1 MQGSQRLSPTDRFLR
16 LFTDVRAGESG
27 TVLLLMLNIFLILTA
42 YSVMKVLREPL
53 ILAGGGAEVKAYSA
67 AGQAVVLLAAVP
79 LYAAL
84 AGRFPRRRLINIV
97 TAIFVM
103 FIVAFYLLAQLKV
116 PIGVV
121 FYIWLGV
128 FSVMVVAQFW
138 SFANDVY
145 TNEEGKRL
153 FPIVVLGASFGG
165 VVGAWLPGRLA
176 VPLGVYQLFLVAAG
190 LLVLA
195 VVIMNIVDVRE
206 RRRTEAN
213 LPDVNTTG
221 TMPAATAQLRGETG
235 EFRIPKEDYTR
246 ESGTFRVV
254 KPGAEKEEEK
264 QEEAEEPLSKAGAF
278 QLVFRSR
285 YLLLIALLMLV
296 LNWVNTTGGYILDR
310 TVTDAVAG
318 GETGG
323 LSEEEFLTTFYSNFN
338 FVVNVA
344 GLLIQLFVVSRI
356 IKYLGVAVAI
366 IILPVIAFVGYAT
379 IAFYPILVAV
389 RWAKTAE
396 NATDYSL
403 QNTARNVLFLPT
415 TREEKYKA
423 KQAIDSFF
431 HRAGDVMQ
439 AVLVFVGAQ
448 IFVFQT
454 EHFAMVNLVLIAVW
468 LSLAVFIGRRYGRL
482 ARVTAQ

>member
-1 MQGSQRLSPTDRFLR
+1 MQGPQRLSPIDRFLR

-27 TVLLLMLNIFLILTA
+27 TALLLMLNVFLILTA

-53 ILAGGGAEVKAYSA
+53 ILVGGGAEVKAYSA

-79 LYAAL
+79 LYGTL

-97 TAIFVM
+97 TAIFLM
-103 FIVAFYLLAQLKV
+103 CIVAFYLLAQLKV

-153 FPIVVLGASFGG
+153 FPIVVFGASVGG

-195 VVIMNIVDVRE
+195 VVITNIVDVRE

-221 TMPAATAQLRGETG
+221 TMPAATVQLRAETG

-264 QEEAEEPLSKAGAF
+264 EEEAEEPLSKAGAF

-285 YLLLIALLMLV
+285 YLLLIALLMLF

-338 FVVNVA
+338 FVVNVV

-366 IILPVIAFVGYAT
+366 LILPVIAFVGYAA

-423 KQAIDSFF
+423 KQAVDSFF

-439 AVLVFVGAQ
+439 AVLVFVGTQ